1 MKRVLVLSDTASLQ
15 DLNNRSNLN
24 LLLEMN
30 CEIHVGCNFTHGNT
44 TSSERVD
51 AFANELRDAGI
62 TCLQISFEK
71 LKNPFIHQKN
81 VEKELVKI
89 FKYFDYDLVHCLT
102 LTALQCAGPI
112 AEKYHIPVMCTSYG
126 LPVYEGVP
134 FMKRLKLTPKLKK
147 ASKYA
152 EVFVCCNHEDYK
164 FAKNNFKS
172 KHVFRIPGTGLDPYR
187 FRAPTVSRHRM
198 RDFMEIPQN
207 AVTLITVGALTKQ
220 KNHAVILKAL
230 ARLRML
236 EIHYVICGG
245 GDNADY
251 LYKLTRNL
259 NLGDRVHFTK
269 HRDDIVNMLH
279 ACDIFCLPSKEEG
292 IGIAALEAMEA
303 GLPLITSNVQCFK
316 DFMEDGVTGFFFKPD
331 DVTGFV
337 AGIEAL
343 TEDKKLREQMG
354 QHNRKAVELFY
365 RENAEYVMRQIYE
378 VQLEHDKENEVTN
391 DSEKGHK
398 HEPETLNV
406 S

>member
-1 MKRVLVLSDTASLQ
+1 
-15 DLNNRSNLN
+15 
-24 LLLEMN
+24 
-30 CEIHVGCNFTHGNT
+30 
-44 TSSERVD
+44 
-51 AFANELRDAGI
+51 
-62 TCLQISFEK
+62 
-71 LKNPFIHQKN
+71 
-81 VEKELVKI
+81 
-89 FKYFDYDLVHCLT
+89 
-102 LTALQCAGPI
+102 
-112 AEKYHIPVMCTSYG
+112 
-126 LPVYEGVP
+126 
-134 FMKRLKLTPKLKK
+134 
-147 ASKYA
+147 
-152 EVFVCCNHEDYK
+152 
-164 FAKNNFKS
+164 
-172 KHVFRIPGTGLDPYR
+172 
-187 FRAPTVSRHRM
+187 M

>member
-1 MKRVLVLSDTASLQ
+1 MKRILVLSDTASLQ

-51 AFANELRDAGI
+51 AFANELRDADI
-62 TCLQISFEK
+62 TCLQLSFQK
-71 LKNPFIHQKN
+71 LKNHFANQKN
-81 VEKELVKI
+81 VEKELDRI
-89 FKYFDYDLVHCLT
+89 FRAFEYDLVHCLT
-102 LTALQCAGPI
+102 LSSLWCAGPI
-112 AEKYHIPVMCTSYG
+112 AKKYHIPVMCTSYG
-126 LPVYEGVP
+126 LPVYEGVSLIT
-134 FMKRLKLTPKLKK
+134 RLKLAPKMKK

-152 EVFVCCNHEDYK
+152 EVFVCCNYEDYS
-164 FAKNNFKS
+164 FAKSNFKS
-172 KHVFRIPGTGLDPYR
+172 KHVFRIPGIGLDPYR

-251 LYKLTRNL
+251 LYKLTQNL
-259 NLGDRVHFTK
+259 NLNDRVHFTK

-279 ACDIFCLPSKEEG
+279 ACDIFCLPSKAEG

-303 GLPLITSNVQCFK
+303 GLPLITSNVQGLK
-316 DFMEDGVTGFFFKPD
+316 DIMEDGVTGFSFRPD

-354 QHNRKAVELFY
+354 QHNRSAAEVFY
-365 RENAEYVMRQIYE
+365 RENTEYIMRQIYE
-378 VQLEHDKENEVTN
+378 VQLEYCEGEEEEDKDKDKENE
-391 DSEKGHK
+391 SEAV
-398 HEPETLNV
+398 NA